1 MSLNNQRQV
10 RDASVHAFNLVETCR
25 EGGAME
31 QDPQVTIERM
41 KGATL
46 FPDATEANWNQAERI
61 VLERPSDGLVERVA
75 LALGAAW
82 RDGCAT
88 GMREQAEE
96 AAEII
101 KASGPADQR
110 ILDRLA
116 EHVRGELWSD
126 EEPD

>member
-1 MSLNNQRQV
+1 
-10 RDASVHAFNLVETCR
+10 
-25 EGGAME
+25 
-31 QDPQVTIERM
+31 M
-41 KGATL
+41 KEFTRATL
-46 FPDATEANWNQAERI
+46 FPDATEANWKEAKRI
-61 VLERPSDGLVERVA
+61 VGERPNDGLVERVA

-82 RDGCAT
+82 RDGCAV

-101 KASGPADQR
+101 KTSGLADQG

-116 EHVRGELWSD
+116 EHVRRELWSD

>member
-1 MSLNNQRQV
+1 
-10 RDASVHAFNLVETCR
+10 
-25 EGGAME
+25 ME
-31 QDPQVTIERM
+31 SP
-41 KGATL
+41 
-46 FPDATEANWNQAERI
+46 FPDATEANWNEAERI
-61 VLERPSDGLVERVA
+61 VGETPSDRLVERVA

-101 KASGPADQR
+101 KTSGLADR
-110 ILDRLA
+110 GILDRLA
-116 EHVRGELWSD
+116 EHVRRELWSD

>member
-1 MSLNNQRQV
+1 VKEFAR
-10 RDASVHAFNLVETCR
+10 
-25 EGGAME
+25 
-31 QDPQVTIERM
+31 
-41 KGATL
+41 ATL
-46 FPDATEANWNQAERI
+46 FPDAPEANWKEAKRI
-61 VLERPSDGLVERVA
+61 VGERPNDGLVERVA

-82 RDGCAT
+82 RDGCAV

-101 KASGPADQR
+101 KTSGLADQG

-116 EHVRGELWSD
+116 EHVRRELWSD